1 MFRDEAVIRVR
12 AGRGGRG
19 IVSFRREKY
28 VPRGGPDGGDGGRG
42 GSVVLE
48 AREGLSSLYDLA
60 HTPLLKAENGRSGE
74 GGNRTGRS
82 GKDLVIPVPV
92 GTQVFALP
100 RENLLK
106 DLDRPGARLVAARG
120 GRGGR
125 GNARFATPERRA
137 PRIAE
142 EGEPGEERELKL
154 VLKLIADVGLVG
166 LPNAGK
172 STLLSRLSAAR
183 PKVADYP
190 FTTLAPVL
198 GIVELD
204 RSRTFVMADLPGLIE
219 GAHRGAG
226 LGDRFLKH
234 VERTRI
240 LLHLVDC
247 SSGAP
252 DPVEAF
258 DVIRRE
264 LEAFSKVL
272 SAKEWIPAATKMDD
286 PSGEERAARLEKGLG
301 KPVLRI
307 SSVTGLGL
315 EALLGA
321 LGERLFGD

>member
-12 AGRGGRG
+12 AGKGGRG
-19 IVSFRREKY
+19 ALSFRREKF

-42 GSVVLE
+42 GSVILE
-48 AREGLSSLYDLA
+48 AREGLSSLSQLA
-60 HTPLLKAENGRSGE
+60 HTPLLQAENGKP
-74 GGNRTGRS
+74 GGGANRTGRS
-82 GKDLVIPVPV
+82 GRDLVVGVPP

-100 RENLLK
+100 RGNLLK
-106 DLDRPGARLVAARG
+106 DLDRPGARVVVARG
-120 GRGGR
+120 GKGGR

-137 PRIAE
+137 PRIVE

-198 GIVELD
+198 GTVELD
-204 RSRTFVMADLPGLIE
+204 PSRVFVVADLPGLIE
-219 GAHRGAG
+219 GAHRGVG
-226 LGDRFLKH
+226 LGDRFLRH

-247 SSGAP
+247 STGAP

-258 DVIRRE
+258 EGIRKE
-264 LEAFSKVL
+264 LAAFSPVL
-272 SAKEWIPAATKMDD
+272 AAKEWIPAATKMDD
-286 PSGEERAARLEKGLG
+286 PSGEERAAALERALG
-301 KPVLRI
+301 RAVFRI
-307 SSVTGLGL
+307 SSVTGRGLG
-315 EALLGA
+315 ELLGA
-321 LGERLFGD
+321 LGEKLFG